1 MLHISNYCL
10 SNMIYI
16 VEVPWVNFF
25 LADYSIVWPVI
36 FSSTQLCCS
45 VALLSLRW
53 KFFIIQVPLL
63 ANKQTN
69 KKLYSFFFF
78 FLKVLWKIILSTI
91 FFPLNP
97 TWEISEQ
104 TDWFH
109 FGFKQ
114 ILGYRSSQG
123 TANETIGC
131 SKFLGTAL
139 WYTSASVI
147 WVNVIPFV
155 AWI

>member
-25 LADYSIVWPVI
+25 LADYSIVQPVI

-45 VALLSLRW
+45 AVSQMKILYNSSP
-53 KFFIIQVPLL
+53 FTC
-63 ANKQTN
+63 KQTN
-69 KKLYSFFFF
+69 KQKTIFLLFFF

-123 TANETIGC
+123 TANETIRC